1 MKSIATLTVIT
12 PFPLTSGGIGAFVSL
27 KMEPL
32 LVSVPSTVTAPGKLI
47 NLMVPLLIS
56 VFPAGT
62 VRDFVPSAVNVLFSG
77 IVPES
82 SSVLPF
88 ILNSVPVTD
97 TLPEAWSFKAVLFQM
112 PSMPYPLL
120 PVPLTV
126 KLPFC
131 AARETSVQEN
141 AHTAVPLVFVMLRD
155 FPAVAVILPLPDTE
169 PVTEMESPL

>member
-1 MKSIATLTVIT
+1 
-12 PFPLTSGGIGAFVSL
+12 
-27 KMEPL
+27 
-32 LVSVPSTVTAPGKLI
+32 
-47 NLMVPLLIS
+47 MVPLLIS

-62 VRDFVPSAVNVLFSG
+62 VRDSVPSAVNVLFSR

-131 AARETSVQEN
+131 AARETSVQEEDVD
-141 AHTAVPLVFVMLRD
+141 TAVPLVLVMLRD
-155 FPAVAVILPLPDTE
+155 FPAVAVILPLPYIE
-169 PVTEMESPL
+169 PVVLEAVTFRLPTVAALSWLFSPSDVL